1 MNFPKPHRSEQ
12 HNFMEGYQKVELE
25 KRGRLPSR
33 VQNVTFKV
41 RCVLP
46 NTYSPQFSMS
56 GMVFKH
62 IFVNHRAVVELGQE
76 SDEVAKDDKHENTG
90 RHHST
95 NLNKTKVEKGS
106 ITEKEG

>member
-1 MNFPKPHRSEQ
+1 
-12 HNFMEGYQKVELE
+12 
-25 KRGRLPSR
+25 
-33 VQNVTFKV
+33 
-41 RCVLP
+41 
-46 NTYSPQFSMS
+46 MS

-95 NLNKTKVEKGS
+95 NLNKTKVEKAS
-106 ITEKEG
+106 ITVKEG